1 MLYEGSR
8 ELAITVE
15 NPVDRFYVYGKNG
28 ITGTFTHEADAIN
41 LAYTTIGTVVDEK
54 GSYIWKRTSRSTR
67 NQIMAI
73 KGRRSDEQSS
83 DLAVCLETILEFAG
97 ATKNVQPLLDKN
109 KTAKQVLE
117 ENLNDIRVLELK
129 GVGLDAILY
138 YVNKDIPVLATLN
151 NGSAVLVV
159 GFNELNIVVM
169 DPKEGLVCLLYTSDA
184 ADD

>member
-1 MLYEGSR
+1 M
-8 ELAITVE
+8 
-15 NPVDRFYVYGKNG
+15 
-28 ITGTFTHEADAIN
+28 
-41 LAYTTIGTVVDEK
+41 DEK

-83 DLAVCLETILEFAG
+83 DLAVCLETILEFVG

-169 DPKEGLVCLLYTSDA
+169 DPKEGLVYRGMNDA
-184 ADD
+184 TKLFQDNGNAFITYLKTK

>member
-1 MLYEGSR
+1 
-8 ELAITVE
+8 
-15 NPVDRFYVYGKNG
+15 
-28 ITGTFTHEADAIN
+28 
-41 LAYTTIGTVVDEK
+41 
-54 GSYIWKRTSRSTR
+54 
-67 NQIMAI
+67 MAI

-83 DLAVCLETILEFAG
+83 DLAVCLETSLEFAG

-169 DPKEGLVCLLYTSDA
+169 DPKEGLVYRGMNDA
-184 ADD
+184 TKLFQDNGNAFITYLKTK